1 MNIVGQAL
9 KVTIY
14 LSEGDRHH
22 NQALYMA
29 ILQLLKKEG
38 AAGATVTRGVAGFG
52 AHTRI
57 HTANVV
63 SLTDALPLIIEWV
76 DKPDRVNRIL
86 PKINQM
92 VTEGLVA
99 VQPINVTH
107 YSHRAL
113 KQLSDNT
120 LVREAMTYEVA
131 SIVAG
136 ASVNQVVDLLIEKGY
151 RVLPVVDKAW
161 HVLGV
166 ISEGDLLRAGLS
178 FIELESGGAPDA
190 DTRRAVDL
198 MTAPPIT
205 IFTNDTLARA
215 IDLMVKHGVKRLPAL
230 DEDGTLAGLLSRA
243 DVLRLFS
250 EAALVR
256 NAPPEFPAG
265 QLRVGQIMLTDVPE
279 VIAGT
284 PVSEVVEQLLRIRS
298 RRVVVVDA
306 QQHVL
311 GVITD
316 GDLLERVT
324 LAERKSVFDT
334 LFRRNKKLVVND
346 ALTADAVMTRPAV
359 SVQKDMSLEDALQLL
374 VEHQIKRLPV
384 VDSDGKLVGMV
395 GRGGILRALH
405 AHPDV

>member
-1 MNIVGQAL
+1 MNIVGQAS

-63 SLTDALPLIIEWV
+63 SLTDTLPLIIEWV
-76 DKPDRVNRIL
+76 DKPDRVDRIL
-86 PKINQM
+86 PKINAM
-92 VTEGLVA
+92 VTEGLVT
-99 VQPINVTH
+99 VQPVNVAR

-113 KQLSDNT
+113 KQPSGKT

-151 RVLPVVDKAW
+151 RVLPVVDETW

-178 FIELESGGAPDA
+178 FIELEAGVAPEA

-205 IFTNDTLARA
+205 IATNDTLAHA

-230 DEDGTLAGLLSRA
+230 DENGTLAGLLSRA
-243 DVLRLFS
+243 DILRLFS

-256 NAPPEFPAG
+256 DAPPEFPAG
-265 QLRVGQIMLTDVPE
+265 QLQVGQIMLTDVPM
-279 VIAGT
+279 VVAGT
-284 PVSEVVEQLLRIRS
+284 PVSEVVDQLLRIRS

-306 QQHVL
+306 HRRVL

-324 LAERKSVFDT
+324 VAERKSVFDT
-334 LFRRNKKLVVND
+334 LFRRGKKLVVND
-346 ALTADAVMTRPAV
+346 ALTAEGVMTRPAIP
-359 SVQKDMSLEDALQLL
+359 VQQEMPLKDALQLL
-374 VEHQIKRLPV
+374 VQHQIKRLPV
-384 VDSDGKLVGMV
+384 VNAEGQLVGMV

-405 AHPDV
+405 THADD